1 MTRTIKSLR
10 SRLPKI
16 LLLASIGVF
25 GMSSLAHASAPAAPE
40 PGSPQVTCQKGE
52 FCVWTEEH
60 YGGELERMDLRTV
73 NPEECVPLLAD
84 FTAYSFVNRMDRM
97 VSVYQGED
105 CSTEGDFTTYPGG
118 GTYVPQAP
126 FTVRAIQVWN

>member
-40 PGSPQVTCQKGE
+40 PEKPQVTCQKGE

-60 YGGELERMDLRTV
+60 YGGDVERMDLRTV
-73 NPEECVPLLAD
+73 NPEECVPLLTD